1 MSWRDLSLLAGALS
15 IVPAWGQQQAAATPS
30 FEVASVK
37 TAAPGSRPYPRL
49 DLDPGR
55 LSARAASLR
64 YLITEAY
71 GVEDYCVVG
80 TSGWVDSDL
89 YTITA
94 SSAQPADHAQMM
106 AMLRS
111 LLAERFHLRMQQ
123 EDRQMPVFALT
134 VAKGGSKLQPL
145 REGESGVPPA
155 AMSSFPERVT
165 LLVATT
171 IPDLVKHLNT
181 RTGAASL
188 GRPVVDQT
196 DLRGKYKIWLTFDN
210 EMDPE
215 GRGGRFDIDYPSAL
229 SQQLG
234 LRLEPK
240 RLSIQVWVVDQAEK
254 PADR

>member
-1 MSWRDLSLLAGALS
+1 MLKPRACVFAVFAVCLAG
-15 IVPAWGQQQAAATPS
+15 WQAAAQEAAS
-30 FEVASVK
+30 FDAASVK
-37 TAAPGSRPYPRL
+37 PAAPGSRPYPRL

-71 GVEDYCVVG
+71 GVEDYRVVG
-80 TSGWVDSDL
+80 TSGWMDSDL
-89 YTITA
+89 FTITA
-94 SSAQPADHAQMM
+94 ASAQPAGHPQMM
-106 AMLRS
+106 AMLRT
-111 LLAERFHLRMQQ
+111 LLSEEFHLRMHQ
-123 EDRQMPVFALT
+123 EDRQMSVFALT

-181 RTGAASL
+181 RAGAASV

-196 DLRGKYKIWLTFDN
+196 DLQGKYKIWLTFNN

-229 SQQLG
+229 PQQLG

-240 RLSIQVWVVDQAEK
+240 RLSILVWLVDKAEK
-254 PADR
+254 PVDR